1 MEGKRNGSSTN
12 RRGKLRCRGEKKS
25 ELQLQLASHIFTT
38 LKYNLCRFACE
49 D

>member
-25 ELQLQLASHIFTT
+25 ELQLQLASHNFEIQFVQI
-38 LKYNLCRFACE
+38 CM
-49 D
+49 